1 MNQNVAQMIAYQAS
15 IDASA
20 AVSKL
25 CRAVDDL
32 KYLPPAESQERYQ
45 KFVEAMK
52 LLNDAAN
59 GGNDVP
65 TLKLL

>member
-1 MNQNVAQMIAYQAS
+1 MNQNVAQMIAYQTS

-25 CRAVDDL
+25 YRAIDDV
-32 KYLPPAESQERYQ
+32 KYLPPAEAQERYQ

-52 LLNDAAN
+52 LLNEAAN
-59 GGNDVP
+59 GSNDVP
-65 TLKLL
+65 TLRLL